1 MLSRIILQLDGKVD
15 FRQSSLLQGVL
26 MEKISPNYAEFL
38 HQMQRHPYSQYVTTD
53 SKWVIQTLNTE
64 AYEEIAPH
72 FARGDEFILKHNGQK
87 LKILDIKTENISK
100 KKLAEDCYTLRAKN
114 KFKVE
119 FLTPTAFKQQKQYVI
134 LPDIRLV
141 AQSLMAKYSASLEQT
156 DGADTDTLN
165 ELIASTFITKHS
177 LRSFVFPTEGQN
189 IPGFVGKVTFY
200 CNGTATMARYWRML
214 LKFGE
219 FSGVG
224 IKTSMGMGGFRMI
237 ED

>member
-1 MLSRIILQLDGKVD
+1 M
-15 FRQSSLLQGVL
+15 
-26 MEKISPNYAEFL
+26 
-38 HQMQRHPYSQYVTTD
+38 
-53 SKWVIQTLNTE
+53 
-64 AYEEIAPH
+64 
-72 FARGDEFILKHNGQK
+72 
-87 LKILDIKTENISK
+87 
-100 KKLAEDCYTLRAKN
+100 AEDFYTLRAKN

-200 CNGTATMARYWRML
+200 CNGTATMARYWRLL